1 VTLNEVITVW
11 GTAQA
16 QSLVRRWE
24 VGFRKSH
31 PGMHVESRLTGS
43 DVGMAGLYTGF
54 ADLAVLG
61 RECTAF
67 ESKAFEWIFRYPPA
81 QIQIM
86 TGSLG
91 HAERSPA
98 LIAFVHKDN
107 PLAQLT
113 LVQLDAIFGPE
124 RLGGAR
130 NSIRTWGD
138 LGLPGEWA
146 DKSINLYT
154 HDAES
159 GTGQFFRRVVLKD
172 SAKMNWERLT
182 EFKEPHAGR
191 RILEALAADKAGLA
205 VAGASNESVPS
216 VKALAL
222 ARDPR
227 EEAVAASRESLIS
240 CSYPLTRALYAYFK
254 RPPNT
259 SLAAGL
265 NEFLRYIVSQEGQR
279 DVVEDTDYLP
289 LSPQTAR
296 QQLKKLE

>member
-1 VTLNEVITVW
+1 VTANEVITVW

-24 VGFRKSH
+24 AGFRKSH
-31 PGMHVESRLTGS
+31 PRVHVESRLTGS
-43 DVGMAGLYTGF
+43 DAGIAGLYTGF

-91 HAERSPA
+91 QAGQSPA
-98 LIAFVHKDN
+98 LIAFVHRDN
-107 PLAQLT
+107 PLAQLN
-113 LVQLDAIFGPE
+113 LVQLDAIFGYE

-130 NSIRTWGD
+130 NSVRTWGD
-138 LGLPGEWA
+138 LGLPGEWTG
-146 DKSINLYT
+146 KPINLYT

-159 GTGQFFRRVVLKD
+159 GTGRFFRRAVLGD
-172 SAKMNWERLT
+172 SAKMNWEHLT
-182 EFKEPHAGR
+182 EFKEPDAGH

-205 VAGASNESVPS
+205 VAGASSDSVPQ
-216 VKALAL
+216 VKALTL
-222 ARDPR
+222 ARDAGDA
-227 EEAVAASRESLIS
+227 AVAASRETLIS
-240 CSYPLTRALYAYFK
+240 RSYPLTRALYAYFNR
-254 RPPNT
+254 RPSNPV
-259 SLAAGL
+259 AASL
-265 NEFLRYIVSQEGQR
+265 NEFLRYVLSQEGQQ
-279 DVVEDTDYLP
+279 DAVEGTGYLP

-296 QQLKKLE
+296 QQLQKLE

>member
-1 VTLNEVITVW
+1 VTVSEVITVW
-11 GTAQA
+11 GTARV
-16 QSLVRRWE
+16 QSLLRRWE
-24 VGFRKSH
+24 AGFRKSH
-31 PGMHVESRLTGS
+31 PRVHVESRLTGS
-43 DVGMAGLYTGF
+43 DVGVAGLYTGF

-91 HAERSPA
+91 QVGQSPA
-98 LIAFVHKDN
+98 LIAFVHRDN

-113 LVQLDAIFGPE
+113 LLQLDAIFGHE

-138 LGLPGEWA
+138 LGLPGEWS

-154 HDAES
+154 HDTES
-159 GTGQFFRRVVLKD
+159 GTGRFFRRAVLRD
-172 SAKMNWERLT
+172 SSKMNWEHLT
-182 EFKEPHAGR
+182 EFKEPDAGR

-205 VAGASNESVPS
+205 VAGAPSESVPQ

-222 ARDPR
+222 ARAPGD
-227 EEAVAASRESLIS
+227 EAIAASRESLIS
-240 CSYPLTRALYAYFK
+240 RSYPLTRALYACFN
-254 RPPNT
+254 RPPTT

-265 NEFLRYIVSQEGQR
+265 NEFLRYVLSQEGQQAF
-279 DVVEDTDYLP
+279 DGTGYLP
-289 LSPQTAR
+289 LSPQIAR
-296 QQLKKLE
+296 QQLQELE